1 MTFYLGRV
9 KSVSEDNATIQFTI
23 PKISDTLSLL
33 AYPMVSLSRVP
44 QPDDEVMILQ
54 IDDNIALYYYF
65 VTPTTDY
72 TKEVV
77 LRYKDVKIGI
87 DTTADNT
94 NGMVNIIKT
103 IGDKTYTLSSL
114 IDQLIQSLI
123 TFRTT
128 GSSSAQFTEQSKV
141 KELQGILEYANKFI
155 GGFSS

>member
-1 MTFYLGRV
+1 MTFYLGKV
-9 KSVSEDNATIQFTI
+9 TKILDDNATIEVTIPNVTENTFTI
-23 PKISDTLSLL
+23 L
-33 AYPMVSLSRVP
+33 AYPIVALSRVAVI
-44 QPDDEVMILQ
+44 DDEVMILQ
-54 IDDNIALYYYF
+54 IDDNIPLYYYF
-65 VTPTTDY
+65 VTPIDDY

-87 DTTADNT
+87 DTNADNK

-103 IGDKTYTLSSL
+103 IDGKSYTLSSL

-141 KELQGILEYANKFI
+141 KELKEILEYANKFI
-155 GGFSS
+155 GGFV

>member
-1 MTFYLGRV
+1 MTFYLGKV
-9 KSVSEDNATIQFTI
+9 QAVFEDNATIQFTI
-23 PKISDTLSLL
+23 PKVSDLPIL

-77 LRYKDVKIGI
+77 LRYKDLKIGI
-87 DTTADNT
+87 DTLADNG
-94 NGMVNIIKT
+94 NGMVNIIKNKD
-103 IGDKTYTLSSL
+103 GETYTLSKLLDKL
-114 IDQLIQSLI
+114 IKALV

-141 KELQGILEYANKFI
+141 KELEEILKYSQEFI
-155 GGFSS
+155 GGFT